1 MIKLQQNVENT
12 INLFDKLSM
21 KYYGYL
27 YTASIAKEA
36 ASKNVTFIP
45 EYQEELM
52 VFGLAIGYSKCS
64 IDEYIKRLDEFVPMI
79 SSWAVCDTVC
89 SN

>member
-12 INLFDKLSM
+12 INLFDKLYM

-36 ASKNVTFIP
+36 ASGKEGNGGILIVGMIIVIVGLIGFILTKN
-45 EYQEELM
+45 
-52 VFGLAIGYSKCS
+52 K
-64 IDEYIKRLDEFVPMI
+64 
-79 SSWAVCDTVC
+79 
-89 SN
+89 N

>member
-1 MIKLQQNVENT
+1 MEKNVENT

-36 ASKNVTFIP
+36 TSGNESNGGILIIGMIIVIVGLIGFILTKHKN
-45 EYQEELM
+45 
-52 VFGLAIGYSKCS
+52 
-64 IDEYIKRLDEFVPMI
+64 
-79 SSWAVCDTVC
+79 
-89 SN
+89 

>member
-1 MIKLQQNVENT
+1 MEQNVENT

-36 ASKNVTFIP
+36 TSGNESNGGILIIGMIIVIVGLVGFILTKHKN
-45 EYQEELM
+45 
-52 VFGLAIGYSKCS
+52 
-64 IDEYIKRLDEFVPMI
+64 
-79 SSWAVCDTVC
+79 
-89 SN
+89 